1 MSAYALVLAAGSGQ
15 RMGLSCNKVLAE
27 LCGKPVL
34 WRAARAFDGLM
45 DGLVVV
51 AREAELSAVAALL
64 PEAIVVAGGVTRQRS
79 VLNGLYALPEGADI
93 VLVHDGARPL
103 VTRDIIRR
111 CIESARAHGSGV
123 AAVPVKATVK
133 RAGPD
138 GRVVDTPARASL
150 YEAQTPQA
158 FCAPALRAAI
168 EALEARGETA
178 TDDAAAMEA
187 AGESVRLVE
196 GAYTNI
202 KLTTPEDLAMAE
214 WMLRG
219 QSAAPRAGYGYD
231 AHQLTEGRPLVLCG
245 VEIPFEK
252 GLLGHSDADV
262 ALHAL
267 MDALLGAACLGDI
280 GRHFPDSD
288 ERYRGVSSVL
298 LLEKVRELL
307 AEKGWA
313 VESADVT
320 IVAERPKLKGY
331 MERMC
336 ARTAEALRLSP
347 DRVNVKATTTEGMG
361 FEGEGLGMSA
371 HATATIYR
379 V

>member
-1 MSAYALVLAAGSGQ
+1 
-15 RMGLSCNKVLAE
+15 
-27 LCGKPVL
+27 
-34 WRAARAFDGLM
+34 
-45 DGLVVV
+45 
-51 AREAELSAVAALL
+51 
-64 PEAIVVAGGVTRQRS
+64 
-79 VLNGLYALPEGADI
+79 
-93 VLVHDGARPL
+93 
-103 VTRDIIRR
+103 
-111 CIESARAHGSGV
+111 
-123 AAVPVKATVK
+123 
-133 RAGPD
+133 
-138 GRVVDTPARASL
+138 VVDTPARASL

-158 FCAPALRAAI
+158 FHARALRAAI
-168 EALEARGETA
+168 EALEARGETV

-219 QSAAPRAGYGYD
+219 QSAAPRTGYGYD
-231 AHQLTEGRPLVLCG
+231 AHRLVEGRPLVLCG

-288 ERYRGVSSVL
+288 ERYRGVSSAL
-298 LLEKVRELL
+298 LLEQVRELL

-313 VESADVT
+313 VESVDVT
-320 IVAERPKLKGY
+320 VVAERPKLKGY

-336 ARTAEALRLSP
+336 ARTAEALKISP

-361 FEGEGLGMSA
+361 FEGEGLGISA